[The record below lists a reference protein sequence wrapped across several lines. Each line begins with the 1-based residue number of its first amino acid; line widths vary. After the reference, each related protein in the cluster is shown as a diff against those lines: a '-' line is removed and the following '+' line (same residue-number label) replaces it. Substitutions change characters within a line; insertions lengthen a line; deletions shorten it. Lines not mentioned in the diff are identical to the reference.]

1 MRRPIKKKIRIAP
14 DSRYN
19 SERLEKFINNVM
31 LDGKKETARKVVYGA
46 LDEIKKLEEKG
57 EGTAREPLEVF
68 EEAIRNVG
76 PSVEVRSRRVGG
88 ANYQV
93 PREVRAERRQALAMR
108 WIIAAARAKSGGPL
122 SHFLADELVQ
132 AANNEGS
139 AIKKKEDTHRMA
151 EANRAF
157 AHFAW

>member
-1 MRRPIKKKIRIAP
+1 MRRPIKKKLRISKDA
-14 DSRYN
+14 RYN
-19 SERLEKFINNVM
+19 NERLEKFINNVM
-31 LDGKKETARKVVYGA
+31 LDGKKETARKVVYEA
-46 LDEIKKLEEKG
+46 LDVIKEEVKDK
-57 EGTAREPLEVF
+57 EPIEVF
-68 EEAIRNVG
+68 EDAIRNVA

-93 PREVRAERRQALAMR
+93 PCEVRPERRQALAMR
-108 WIIAAARAKSGGPL
+108 WIIKAARAKTGG
-122 SHFLADELVQ
+122 SASKFFAEEIIA

-139 AIKKKEDTHRMA
+139 AFKKKEDTLRMA

>member
-1 MRRPIKKKIRIAP
+1 MRRPIKKKHTISPDIR
-14 DSRYN
+14 YK

-31 LDGKKETARKVVYGA
+31 LDGRKETARKVVYGA
-46 LDEIKKLEEKG
+46 LDEIKKQVEEKD
-57 EGTAREPLEVF
+57 PIEVF

-93 PREVRAERRQALAMR
+93 PREVRPERRQALAMR
-108 WIIAAARAKSGGPL
+108 WIIAAARAKSGGPAAK
-122 SHFLADELVQ
+122 FYAEEILA

-139 AIKKKEDTHRMA
+139 AIKKKEDTHKMA

>member
-1 MRRPIKKKIRIAP
+1 MRRPIKNKHKVGA
-14 DSRYN
+14 DHRYN

-31 LDGKKETARKVVYGA
+31 LDGKKETARKVVYSA
-46 LDEIKKLEEKG
+46 LDEIKKTVKDK
-57 EGTAREPLEVF
+57 EPIEVF

-93 PREVRAERRQALAMR
+93 PREVRPERRQALAMR
-108 WIIAAARAKSGGPL
+108 WIIKAARAKSGGAA
-122 SHFLADELVQ
+122 SKFYAEEILA
-132 AANNEGS
+132 AANSEG
-139 AIKKKEDTHRMA
+139 AAFKKKEETHRMA